1 MDTTT
6 RWRSWGRRR
15 ATINRSRINFVS
27 PGYFPL
33 LRIPVLQGKI
43 WDETENHN
51 AAHMVVINETM
62 ARRYFPNG
70 DALGHSLKIP
80 NLTDQPPFRVN
91 APDSA
96 GWLQI
101 VGVIADK
108 RNDGLEKP
116 IMPELF
122 VPYTL
127 SMRMGTQILVR
138 SKAGIAP
145 LSLLHSIAAQVNSV
159 DPDQQVNGQV
169 EDLEHWISD
178 QQEWQQEHLVAWLF
192 GAFAVLALALAAVGL
207 YSVVSY
213 SVAQRTNE
221 FGIRMALGAQRGH
234 VLRIVFASTVT
245 SVGGGIA
252 AGLLLA
258 VALNKVLGHWAEG
271 SVRDPADFAGGDCV
285 DGSGG
290 GAGLRDSGA
299 AGFGGGPDDGFA
311 GGVASELSRRFATQ
325 TQAHVSFA

>member
-1 MDTTT
+1 MSVGIPVHEGTYKT
-6 RWRSWGRRR
+6 WAERSAYFDLLMKKAGTVQGVDMAAISTN
-15 ATINRSRINFVS
+15 ATPPSNGYDDKVEILGQAARDDQQVRINFVS

-80 NLTDQPPFRVN
+80 NLTDQPPFRLT
-91 APDSA
+91 APDA
-96 GWLQI
+96 NGWLQI

-116 IMPELF
+116 ILPELF

-192 GAFAVLALALAAVGL
+192 GAL
-207 YSVVSY
+207 
-213 SVAQRTNE
+213 R
-221 FGIRMALGAQRGH
+221 GAG
-234 VLRIVFASTVT
+234 
-245 SVGGGIA
+245 
-252 AGLLLA
+252 AG
-258 VALNKVLGHWAEG
+258 
-271 SVRDPADFAGGDCV
+271 AGR
-285 DGSGG
+285 G
-290 GAGLRDSGA
+290 GA
-299 AGFGGGPDDGFA
+299 
-311 GGVASELSRRFATQ
+311 V
-325 TQAHVSFA
+325 